1 MHEKRKLLLQH
12 ARSIDLDDIDSL
24 SDRELG
30 SNGTENVDVIFVG
43 IDLDDLDFRML
54 ALKTHDKYPEI
65 AANTALEEL
74 APEFG
79 REDNVIADVVNRV
92 CLPLIDNHPPTLA
105 KDSGIHPS
113 AGYRPQFYPVR
124 KSEIPLRIIEKFD
137 FYLEINNL

>member
-124 KSEIPLRIIEKFD
+124 KKAG
-137 FYLEINNL
+137 NLKC